1 MELKEDVNYVPTI
14 CLNMIVKNESKI
26 IRRLFESVL
35 PIIDTYCICDTGST
49 DNTVELIQSFFDSKN
64 IKGSIVF
71 EPFKDFSHNRNF
83 ALQSCLGLT
92 DFILLLDADM
102 VLDVGNFNKK
112 MLNDYDVCNILQG
125 NDNFYYQ
132 NTRILKNNG
141 LFSYIGVTHE
151 YISSPNG
158 TRTLSLKKG
167 ELFIS
172 DLGDGGCKSDK
183 FERDVRLL
191 EGAIKLEPNHD
202 RYHFYLANSYLDL
215 GNTEKAI
222 ENYEKRIQI
231 GGWEQ
236 EVWYS
241 YYKLGH
247 CHKKMGNIEKAI
259 SVWMGGYDFLPQRI
273 ENLYEIV
280 YHYRVISKHKLANLF
295 YQAAKDMI
303 KLNLNRDEYLF
314 LHNDV
319 YTYKLDFEF
328 TIIASYLGVKN
339 INNEVVQIMNKC
351 DDSGTK
357 DNLLRNMKFYK
368 DILQSNHVL
377 KFDDTIEKEVNG
389 KMVKFRSSSSCL
401 VPNNDKT
408 GYLMNVRYVNYYI
421 DNGGGYLDCNDHII
435 TMNRF
440 IELTNDYIV
449 TNDKYFEITDPTRR
463 YVGIEDIR
471 IFNDV
476 NTQELLF
483 LGTGQHQNNNLGIV
497 YGKYDTDNKILEF
510 KELKASFVDNSCEK
524 NWVYVDYKS
533 FQFSAPLINAH
544 SGAFSSAKSDC
555 AMRIFNAQR
564 CKKSTHI
571 IYKWCP
577 LQICEI
583 DKEKNSIN
591 LVEEKQMPKIFNRAR
606 GSTCGVKYSNK
617 QTNQG
622 EIWFI
627 LHIVSYEQPRHYYD
641 MFAIF
646 DESLNLLRY
655 SAPFKYED
663 VPIQYCIGLVVKDD
677 SVMINYST
685 WDRTTRIG
693 VYNKKNIDSIV
704 KYTPE

>member
-1 MELKEDVNYVPTI
+1 MELKLKEDPNYVPTI

-26 IRRLFESVL
+26 IKRLFESVL
-35 PIIDTYCICDTGST
+35 PVIDTYCICDTGST
-49 DNTVELIQSFFDSKN
+49 DNTVELIKEFFDSKN
-64 IKGSIVF
+64 IKGSVVF
-71 EPFKDFSHNRNF
+71 EPFKDFAHNRNF
-83 ALQSCLGLT
+83 ALQSCLGLS

-102 VLDVGNFNKK
+102 VLNVRNFNKK
-112 MLNDYDVCNILQG
+112 LLNEYDVCNILQG
-125 NDNFYYQ
+125 NENFYYQ

-141 LFSYIGVTHE
+141 LFSYVGVTHE
-151 YISSPNG
+151 YISTPNG
-158 TRTLSLKKG
+158 TRTLSLKKD

-222 ENYEKRIQI
+222 ENYEKRIKI
-231 GGWEQ
+231 GGWDQ

-259 SVWMGGYDFLPQRI
+259 NAWMDGYNFLPQRI

-295 YQAAKDMI
+295 YQVAKDII
-303 KLNLNRDEYLF
+303 KLNLNRDGYLF

-319 YTYKLDFEF
+319 YTYKLDNEF
-328 TIIASYLGVKN
+328 TIIACYLGVKN
-339 INNEVVQIMNKC
+339 INNEVVQVMNKC

-368 DILQSNHVL
+368 DILKPSHIL
-377 KFDDTIEKEVNG
+377 KFDDTIEKDVNG

-401 VPNNDKT
+401 VPKNDKT
-408 GYLMNVRYVNYYI
+408 GYLLNVRYVNYYI

-497 YGKYDTDNKILEF
+497 YGKYDTEPDNKTLEF

-524 NWVYVDYKS
+524 NWVYVDYK
-533 FQFSAPLINAH
+533 
-544 SGAFSSAKSDC
+544 
-555 AMRIFNAQR
+555 
-564 CKKSTHI
+564 KSTHI

-583 DKEKNSIN
+583 DKDKNIIN
-591 LVEEKQMPKIFNRAR
+591 LVEEKQMPKIFNRTR
-606 GSTCGVKYSNK
+606 GSTCGVKYLNK
-617 QTNQG
+617 QTNQN

-627 LHIVSYEQPRHYYD
+627 LHIASYEQPRHYYD
-641 MFAIF
+641 MFAVF

-663 VPIQYCIGLVVKDD
+663 EPIQYCIGLVVKDD

-693 VYNKKNIDSIV
+693 IYNKKNIDSII
-704 KYTPE
+704 KYTP

>member
-1 MELKEDVNYVPTI
+1 MELKLKEDPNYVPTL

-26 IRRLFESVL
+26 ITRLFESVL

-49 DNTVELIQSFFDSKN
+49 DNTVEIIKEFFDSKN
-64 IKGSIVF
+64 IKGSVVC
-71 EPFKDFSHNRNF
+71 EPFKNFAHNRNF
-83 ALQSCLGLT
+83 ALQSCLGMS

-102 VLDVGNFNKK
+102 VLNVRNFNKK
-112 MLNDYDVCNILQG
+112 MLVEYDVCNILQG

-141 LFSYIGVTHE
+141 LFTYIGVTHE
-151 YISSPNG
+151 YISTPSG
-158 TRTLSLKKG
+158 TRTLSLKKD

-191 EGAIKLEPNHD
+191 EEAIKLEPNHD

-231 GGWEQ
+231 GGWVQ

-259 SVWMGGYDFLPQRI
+259 NSWMDGYNFYPQRI
-273 ENLYEIV
+273 ENLYEII

-295 YQAAKDMI
+295 YQAAKDMVN
-303 KLNLNRDEYLF
+303 LNLNRDEYLF

-319 YTYKLDFEF
+319 YTYKLDNEY
-328 TIIASYLGVKN
+328 TIIACYLGVKN
-339 INNEVVQIMNKC
+339 INNEVVKIMNRC
-351 DDSGTK
+351 NDSGIK

-368 DILQSNHVL
+368 DILKPSHVL
-377 KFDDTIEKEVNG
+377 NFDDTIEKDVNG
-389 KMVKFRSSSSCL
+389 KMIKFRSSSSCL
-401 VPNNDKT
+401 IPKNDKT
-408 GYLMNVRYVNYYI
+408 GYLLNVRYVNYYI

-435 TMNRF
+435 TLNRF

-449 TNDKYFEITDPTRR
+449 INDKYFEITDPTRR
-463 YVGIEDIR
+463 YVGIEDVR

-483 LGTGQHQNNNLGIV
+483 IGTGQHQNNNLGIV
-497 YGKYDTDNKILEF
+497 YGKYDTEPSNKILEF

-524 NWVYVDYKS
+524 NWVYVDYKK
-533 FQFSAPLINAH
+533 A
-544 SGAFSSAKSDC
+544 
-555 AMRIFNAQR
+555 
-564 CKKSTHI
+564 THI

-583 DKEKNSIN
+583 DKDKNLIN
-591 LVEEKQMPKIFNRAR
+591 LVEEKQMPKIFNRTR
-606 GSTCGVKYSNK
+606 GSTCGFKYLNK
-617 QTNQG
+617 QTNQN

-627 LHIVSYEQPRHYYD
+627 LHIASYEQPRHYYD
-641 MFAIF
+641 MFAVF
-646 DESLNLLRY
+646 DESLNLLKY

-663 VPIQYCIGLVVKDD
+663 VPIQYCIGLVVKDE

-693 VYNKKNIDSIV
+693 IYNKKNIDSII